1 MTTSKQT
8 IGDIMIYIKQTAY
21 MIADELLQ
29 DEWANW
35 SYDGAHALA
44 EYLEEL
50 AEDMDIELDI
60 VAIRCEFNEYSNL
73 EELKNC
79 YHDTP
84 IHEILEYVVAR
95 GDGFVIAREF

>member
-1 MTTSKQT
+1 
-8 IGDIMIYIKQTAY
+8 MIYIKQTAY
-21 MIADELLQ
+21 MVADELLQ

-35 SYDGAHALA
+35 SYDGAYALA

-50 AEDMDIELDI
+50 SEDVDIELDI

-73 EELKNC
+73 EELKKC
-79 YHDTP
+79 YPDTP